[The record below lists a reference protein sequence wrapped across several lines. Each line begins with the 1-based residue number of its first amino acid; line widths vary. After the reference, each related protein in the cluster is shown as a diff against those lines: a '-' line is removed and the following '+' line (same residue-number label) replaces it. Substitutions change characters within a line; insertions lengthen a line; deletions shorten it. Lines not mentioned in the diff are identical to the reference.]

1 MDTRA
6 SLVDLQQA
14 LEPNEC
20 ITDPTIC
27 EVFSSDVYSRGIRVA
42 AVLRPQNKQRLAHM
56 IAAAGHAGFATVTR
70 GGGLTYTGG
79 YLAAHDRVVAI
90 DTSALNR
97 IIKISPDDLYITV
110 EAGVTWKQIYEALTP
125 LGLRLPFFGTFS
137 GARATVGGGLA
148 NGALFL
154 GTARHGTAAD
164 CVLGLEVVLG
174 DGRMLT
180 TGQAGFQNVEKPFY
194 RTCGPDLTGLFLHD
208 SGTLG
213 IKVQATFRL
222 MRMPEVTGHASF
234 VFDGMRAAAAAL
246 SEVARTGAAEDAYV
260 FDPAATHGSLRSQGL
275 AKDVGTLFKVMRN
288 ERGLWRAVAEGARL
302 VLAGR
307 HFLPTDAYSL
317 HVSCAG
323 RDRASL
329 NADLEACRKACLG
342 LGGREIPS
350 SIPRAVRA
358 DLFPAPDGVVGDDGH
373 RWAALN
379 AKVAHS
385 DAERVIQ
392 AAAQVIA
399 PYRERM
405 QQHGVW
411 MSHLL
416 IATGT
421 HAFSFEPVFRWRDE
435 WLPLHQEVLSEGAKR
450 RLPAPTAQPAAAALV
465 AEMRQRLVDL
475 FAELG
480 AASNQLGKTYPY
492 FHSLRPETAQLVQQ
506 IKQVVDPKG
515 VLNPGGLGIPSGNP

>member
-20 ITDPTIC
+20 ITDPAIC

-42 AVLRPQNKQRLAHM
+42 AVLRPRTKQRLAHM
-56 IAAAGHAGFATVTR
+56 IAAAGHSGFATVAR

-79 YLAAHDRVVAI
+79 YLAAHERVVAI

-97 IIKISPDDLYITV
+97 IIKISPEDLYITV

-180 TGQAGFQNVEKPFY
+180 TGQAGFRNVEKPFY

-307 HFLPTDAYSL
+307 NFLPTDAYSL

-329 NADLEACRKACLG
+329 SADLEACRKACLG